1 MMKEE
6 ANMSGSIAFVGD
18 GLTANGRWEDW
29 FPGYTVHNL
38 GVSGNTTDDVAA
50 RLPEIVG
57 LHPDAV
63 VLQVGTNDL
72 GWRRSDEYIGR
83 NIETILCEVR
93 RGLPETRLMIQSV
106 VPRERDYAETIRSIN
121 RHLWQFAPTQK
132 AVYLDL
138 WPALAQPDGELDLAY
153 SEDRLH
159 LTDAGYE
166 AWVAVLKPA
175 VEEIFARPPVTSA
188 IPVQPV

>member
-1 MMKEE
+1 MILGE
-6 ANMSGSIAFVGD
+6 AKMSGSIAFVGD
-18 GLTANGRWEDW
+18 GLTAGGRWEEW
-29 FPGYTVHNL
+29 FPEYTVHNM
-38 GVSGNTTDDVAA
+38 GVSGNTTDDVIA
-50 RLPEIVG
+50 RLPVVVA
-57 LHPDAV
+57 LRPDAV

-83 NIETILCEVR
+83 NIETILCDVR
-93 RGLPETRLMIQSV
+93 RALPETRLMIQSV

-132 AVYLDL
+132 ARYVDL
-138 WPALAQPDGELDLAY
+138 WPALAQPDGELDQAY

-159 LTDAGYE
+159 LTDAGYK
-166 AWVAVLKPA
+166 AWIAILKPA
-175 VEEIFARPPVTSA
+175 VEDIFERPPVTST

>member
-1 MMKEE
+1 MKRE
-6 ANMSGSIAFVGD
+6 ANMSASIAFLGD
-18 GLTANGRWEDW
+18 GLTAGGRWEEW

-38 GVSGNTTDDVAA
+38 GVSGNTTDDVIA
-50 RLPEIVG
+50 RLPEVVEAR
-57 LHPDAV
+57 PDAV

-72 GWRRSDEYIGR
+72 GWRRSDEYIVR
-83 NIETILCEVR
+83 NIETILCDLR
-93 RGLPETRLMIQSV
+93 RDLPEARLMIQSV

-138 WPALAQPDGELDLAY
+138 WATLAEPDGELDMAY

-159 LTDAGYE
+159 LNEAGYDVWI
-166 AWVAVLKPA
+166 ALLKPA
-175 VEEIFARPPVTSA
+175 VEEIFERPPVTVS
-188 IPVQPV
+188 IPIQAV

>member
-29 FPGYTVHNL
+29 FPDYTVHNL
-38 GVSGNTTDDVAA
+38 GVSGNTTDDVIA
-50 RLPEIVG
+50 RLPDIVE
-57 LHPDAV
+57 LHSDAV

-93 RGLPETRLMIQSV
+93 RAMPQARLIIQSV
-106 VPRERDYAETIRSIN
+106 VPRERDYAVTIRSIN

-132 AVYLDL
+132 ALYLDL

-166 AWVAVLKPA
+166 AWLAVLKPA
-175 VEEIFARPPVTSA
+175 VEDIFARPPVTSA